1 MRAVLVSK
9 ALVNGTYQSL
19 AEAIG
24 QQGVDLTVL
33 CPAYWKDSRG
43 LQTLERKTGA
53 HFVLE
58 AIPMRFNGH
67 FHVHYYPDL
76 GRRLRALN
84 PDLLHMDE
92 EPYNLATWLGVRHA
106 HRLGIG
112 TLFATWQNLRRAY
125 PPPFRWWERDVYGK
139 VDHALAGT
147 PAAKD
152 VLRRKG
158 YQGKVTINPQVGVD
172 TETFAPAPA
181 AVPRA
186 RFTIG
191 YAGGLVPEKGVDML
205 LRACAQLPDPWRL
218 QLAGTGTD
226 AARLHQLAQ
235 RLGIAPHVR
244 FLGRRPSGQMA
255 DFYRQVDVLALP
267 SRTRRNW
274 KEQFGR
280 VLIEA
285 MACGVPVVVSDSGE
299 GQRVAASAGLVYPEA
314 DVNALARHLRAL
326 SASAALRRS
335 LGEAGRARAR
345 QHFSMQAVAAKVVAA
360 YQDVAT
366 RRR

>member
-53 HFVLE
+53 HFALE

-181 AVPRA
+181 ASPRA

-205 LRACAQLPDPWRL
+205 LRACAQLSDPWRL
-218 QLAGTGTD
+218 QLAGAGADET
-226 AARLHQLAQ
+226 RLHQLAQ
-235 RLGIAPHVR
+235 RLGIAPHVQ
-244 FLGRRPSGQMA
+244 FLGRRPSGKMA

-360 YQDVAT
+360 YRDVAT